1 MASNPINLT
10 LSATHR
16 GRCHCGAV
24 TFEAV
29 ALENLQVVNCTCAM
43 CAMTGYM
50 HLQIPKD
57 KFRLLTGDTFLT
69 EYRFGTDPARHLF
82 CRRCG
87 VKSFYVMDANSMN
100 ISVNVRCL
108 EGSTIRSVN
117 VMQPA
122 QMQGAA
128 APTAGDPAAQPAA
141 GAIPP
146 VAGSSFQAGPT
157 AATPPAEQP

>member
-1 MASNPINLT
+1 MAINPINLT

-87 VKSFYVMDANSMN
+87 VKSFYVMDPNAMN

-117 VMQPA
+117 VLPAA

-128 APTAGDPAAQPAA
+128 APVADATADPGAA
-141 GAIPP
+141 GIPP
-146 VAGSSFQAGPT
+146 LAGSAFAAGPG
-157 AATPPAEQP
+157 PAPSEEPKA

>member
-117 VMQPA
+117 VMPPA
-122 QMQGAA
+122 QMQGAQ
-128 APTAGDPAAQPAA
+128 APSTNPAVAG
-141 GAIPP
+141 IPP
-146 VAGSSFQAGPT
+146 VAGSVFAAGPDASARP
-157 AATPPAEQP
+157 AAETPKT

>member
-1 MASNPINLT
+1 MSTWTRVRSCAVLLPLPTESQTMGSNPINLT

-69 EYRFGTDPARHLF
+69 EYRFGTAPARPLF

-100 ISVNVRCL
+100 IS
-108 EGSTIRSVN
+108 
-117 VMQPA
+117 
-122 QMQGAA
+122 
-128 APTAGDPAAQPAA
+128 
-141 GAIPP
+141 
-146 VAGSSFQAGPT
+146 
-157 AATPPAEQP
+157 